1 MYYEQDQREMGSGY
15 PDSLISQAFKKVL
28 EWNVVKSLRSFII
41 LTQMVFYGK
50 KKRRSTYWSVAED
63 PVIK

>member
-28 EWNVVKSLRSFII
+28 EWNVVKSLRSSII
-41 LTQMVFYGK
+41 LTQMVFYSK